1 MDDIFGKVAAILF
14 AAIVFTGIPFLYMA
28 ERAKSA
34 EQMYLMEVNTEFVD
48 SICNT
53 GFLTM
58 DMYEQLCREVSAVS
72 GIYEIH
78 LLREQKEI
86 VLEDGTYTYVSAF
99 SDESDILEQ
108 LKKEDSF
115 WFERGDY
122 VRSAIVKKKG
132 LFEIPWIKDDTVNV
146 FYGGT
151 VRYEDF

>member
-1 MDDIFGKVAAILF
+1 MEEIFGKVAAILF
-14 AAIVFTGIPFLYMA
+14 AAAVFAGIPFLYMT

-34 EQMYLMEVNTEFVD
+34 EQMYLMAVNTEFID

-53 GFLTM
+53 GMLTM
-58 DMYEQLCREVSAVS
+58 GMYEQLCREVSAVS

-86 VLEDGTYTYVSAF
+86 VLEDGNYTYESTF
-99 SDESDILEQ
+99 YDEKDMLEQ
-108 LKKEDSF
+108 LKRGEACSF
-115 WFERGDY
+115 DRGDY
-122 VRSAIVKKKG
+122 VRAAIIRTRAAFSV
-132 LFEIPWIKDDTVNV
+132 PWIRDDTVNV